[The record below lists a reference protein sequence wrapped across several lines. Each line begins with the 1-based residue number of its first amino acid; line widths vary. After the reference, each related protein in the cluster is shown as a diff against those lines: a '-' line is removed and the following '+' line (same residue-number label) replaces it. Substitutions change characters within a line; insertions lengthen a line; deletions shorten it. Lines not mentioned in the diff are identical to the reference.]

1 MNNKK
6 GKMIIF
12 AFIALGIASIYW
24 AIVTQPAPQSEDV
37 QPVTTDN
44 KSMSYSGNTIAEAK
58 NGVKIWEMTAEFIEV
73 DAATQN
79 VTLKNINGKFY
90 QPNGIVVT
98 LTAPQAKYEAKVKNI
113 TIDGGV
119 HATTTDDSDLKA
131 QKMFWDAEA
140 QTLTGEQNIILK
152 HGDTLI
158 VGDKIETQDG
168 FQKVKVS
175 GNAHITKGGAQ

>member
-1 MNNKK
+1 MNNTK
-6 GKMIIF
+6 GKAIIF
-12 AFIALGIASIYW
+12 TFIALGVALIYW
-24 AIVTQPAPQSEDV
+24 AIVTQPAPQSKDV
-37 QPVTTDN
+37 QPTTEN
-44 KSMSYSGNTIAEAK
+44 KSMSYSGNTITEAK

-73 DAATQN
+73 DATTQN
-79 VTLKNINGKFY
+79 VTLKNMNGKFY

-98 LTAPQAKYEAKVKNI
+98 LTAPQAQYEAKAKNI

-140 QTLTGEQNIILK
+140 QTLTGEQNIILR
-152 HGDTLI
+152 HGDTVI

-175 GNAHITKGGAQ
+175 GNAHITKGEAQ

>member
-1 MNNKK
+1 MNNTK
-6 GKMIIF
+6 GKAIIF
-12 AFIALGIASIYW
+12 TFIALGVALIYW
-24 AIVTQPAPQSEDV
+24 AIVTQPTPQSKDV
-37 QPVTTDN
+37 QPTTEN
-44 KSMSYSGNTIAEAK
+44 KSMSYSGNTITEAK

-73 DAATQN
+73 DATTQN
-79 VTLKNINGKFY
+79 VTLKNMNGKFY

-98 LTAPQAKYEAKVKNI
+98 LTAPQAQYEAKAKNI

-140 QTLTGEQNIILK
+140 QTLTGEQNIILR
-152 HGDTLI
+152 HGDTVI

-175 GNAHITKGGAQ
+175 GNAHITKGEAQ

>member
-1 MNNKK
+1 MNNTK
-6 GKMIIF
+6 GKAIIF
-12 AFIALGIASIYW
+12 TFIALGVALIYW
-24 AIVTQPAPQSEDV
+24 AIVTQPTPQSKDV
-37 QPVTTDN
+37 QPTTEN
-44 KSMSYSGNTIAEAK
+44 KSMSYSGNTITEAK

-73 DAATQN
+73 DATTQN
-79 VTLKNINGKFY
+79 VTLKNMNGKFY
-90 QPNGIVVT
+90 QTNGIVVT
-98 LTAPQAKYEAKVKNI
+98 LTAPQAQYEAKAKNI

-140 QTLTGEQNIILK
+140 QTLTGEQNIILR
-152 HGDTLI
+152 HGDTVI

-175 GNAHITKGGAQ
+175 GNAHITKGEAQ

>member
-1 MNNKK
+1 MNNTK
-6 GKMIIF
+6 GKAIIF
-12 AFIALGIASIYW
+12 TFMALGVALIYW
-24 AIVTQPAPQSEDV
+24 AIVTQPAPQSKDV
-37 QPVTTDN
+37 QPTTEN
-44 KSMSYSGNTIAEAK
+44 KSMSYSGNTITEAK

-79 VTLKNINGKFY
+79 VTLKNMNGKFY

-98 LTAPQAKYEAKVKNI
+98 LTAPQAQYEAKAKNI

-140 QTLTGEQNIILK
+140 QTLTGEQNIILR
-152 HGDTLI
+152 HGDTVI

-175 GNAHITKGGAQ
+175 GNAHITKGEAQ